1 MELQQVLTKHRRYLH
16 QIPELGFK
24 EFKTAAYIRETL
36 EQLNIPFFTPL
47 ETATIVY
54 LEGDSN
60 TTIGFRT
67 DIDGLPIEE
76 TNDIPFT
83 SQHKGVM
90 HACGHDG
97 HTAMLLAFAERC
109 KKLQDSNKLKNNIL
123 LIFQP
128 SEESMGGANH
138 LVKAFP
144 FNEFAP
150 EAIFGLHLMP
160 DSPEGTL
167 LTKSGPLTASATE
180 YRIYMEGTSAHVANK
195 ETGASALG
203 SLNHT
208 VTQIQQL
215 QNFHL
220 SGLNQNIIHIGKL
233 KAGEAINTVAST
245 GYLEGTIRT
254 YDMDDL
260 AIVQEKLREIIK
272 SSDLLFRTKSRVDFA
287 EGYPP
292 VVNDEVLLPFV
303 STIAKESGLEVMIK
317 EKPYLF
323 GEDFSFYRQVA
334 ITHFAFLGVQN
345 KNLGYTSGLHTSSF
359 NFDEKSLIA
368 GVQYY
373 EKILDKFGDRT

>member
-1 MELQQVLTKHRRYLH
+1 MELQQILTKHRRQLH
-16 QIPELGFK
+16 QIPELGFQ

-36 EQLNIPFFTPL
+36 GQLDIPYLTPF

-54 LEGDSN
+54 LEGQSD
-60 TTIGFRT
+60 TTIGFRA
-67 DIDGLPIEE
+67 DIDALPIEE
-76 TNDIPFT
+76 INDISFK

-97 HTAMLLAFAERC
+97 HTAMLLTFAEIC
-109 KKLQDSNKLKNNIL
+109 KKMQDTNSLKHNVL

-144 FNEFAP
+144 FTNYAP

-160 DSPEGTL
+160 DNPEGTF
-167 LTKSGPLTASATE
+167 LTKGGPLTASATE
-180 YRIYMEGTSAHVANK
+180 YRIYIDGTAAHVANK

-220 SGLNQNIIHIGKL
+220 NGLNQNIIHVGKMQ
-233 KAGEAINTVAST
+233 AGEAINTVASS

-254 YDMDDL
+254 YNMDDL
-260 AIVQEKLREIIK
+260 TIIQEKLQKIVN
-272 SSDLLFRTKSRVDFA
+272 SSDLLFNTSSRVEFA

-292 VVNDEVLLPFV
+292 VVNNEALLPFV
-303 STIAKESGLEVMIK
+303 LACANELELEVIIK

-323 GEDFSFYRQVA
+323 GEDFSFYSQVA
-334 ITHFAFLGVQN
+334 RTNFAFLGVQN
-345 KNLGYTSGLHTSSF
+345 ESLGYTSGLHTSSF
-359 NFDEKSLIA
+359 NFDEKSLVA
-368 GVQYY
+368 GVHYY
-373 EKILDKFGDRT
+373 EKILEKFGEA

>member
-1 MELQQVLTKHRRYLH
+1 MDLQQTLTKHRRYLH
-16 QIPELGFK
+16 QIPELGFQ

-36 EQLNIPFFTPL
+36 DQLGIPYLTPL

-54 LEGDSN
+54 LEGESD
-60 TTIGFRT
+60 TTIGFRA

-76 TNDIPFT
+76 TNDIPFK

-109 KKLQDSNKLKNNIL
+109 KTMQNSNTLHHNVL

-138 LVKAFP
+138 LIKAFP
-144 FNEFAP
+144 FKKYKP
-150 EAIFGLHLMP
+150 EAIVGLHLMP
-160 DSPEGTL
+160 DNPEGTL

-180 YRIYMEGTSAHVANK
+180 YRIYVEGTSAHVANK

-203 SLNHT
+203 SLHHT
-208 VTQIQQL
+208 VAQIQQL

-220 SGLNQNIIHIGKL
+220 SGLNQNIIHIGKIQ
-233 KAGEAINTVAST
+233 AGEAINTVASS

-260 AIVQEKLREIIK
+260 ATIKERLTQTVK
-272 SSDLLFRTKSRVDFA
+272 SSDLLFGTQSRVDFA

-292 VVNDEVLLPFV
+292 VVNNESLLPHI
-303 STIAKESGLEVMIK
+303 SASANETGLEVIIK

-323 GEDFSFYRQVA
+323 GEDFSFYSQVA
-334 ITHFAFLGVQN
+334 TTHFAFLGVQN
-345 KNLGYTSGLHTSSF
+345 ENHTSGLHTSSF
-359 NFDEKSLIA
+359 NFDEKSLVA
-368 GVQYY
+368 GVHFF
-373 EKILDKFGDRT
+373 EKVLEKQV